1 MQDII
6 IMPRH
11 IKKLLKELKE
21 DLLRIYADE
30 LKAVYLYG
38 SYARGEATSD
48 SDIDVLV
55 VLKGEFN
62 YMEMHK
68 RCEDFY
74 AALCLENDVLISVA
88 LVSETEFQNRQTP
101 FLMNVRRDAVAI

>member
-1 MQDII
+1 
-6 IMPRH
+6 MPRH

-21 DLLRIYADE
+21 GLIRIYADE
-30 LKAVYLYG
+30 LKVVYLYG
-38 SYARGEATSD
+38 SYARGEANSD

-62 YMEMHK
+62 YMEMLK
-68 RCEDFY
+68 RCEDFN

-88 LVSETEFQNRQTP
+88 FVSEKEYQSRQTP
-101 FLMNVRRDAVAI
+101 FLMNVRRDAVAV